1 MNCIEHRNLVD
12 LDADYLY
19 QQWRQEQIEEMINK
33 LHTLAEQLEQYTSSE
48 AYTEAERNSI
58 FTPIDMLSDAIEQL
72 DL

>member
-58 FTPIDMLSDAIEQL
+58 FTPLDMLSDAIEQL

>member
-19 QQWRQEQIEEMINK
+19 QQWRQEQIEEMTDQ
-33 LHTLAEQLEQYTSSE
+33 LRALAEHLEQYTLAE
-48 AYTEAERNSI
+48 NYTEAERNSI
-58 FTPIDMLSDAIEQL
+58 FAPLDALSDCLEQL